1 MSAPARR
8 SGISATDLL
17 VEAMQE
23 FSEHEIEIVT
33 VVAMNADGSKRCL
46 YSNARSEPEMFGMIG
61 MAGETFTNNV
71 LEEEED
77 ER

>member
-33 VVAMNADGSKRCL
+33 VVAMNSDGSKRCL
-46 YSNARSEPEMFGMIG
+46 YSNARSEPEMFGMVH
-61 MAGETFTNNV
+61 MATEPWTNNAM
-71 LEEEED
+71 EED
-77 ER
+77 DNE